1 MFPILQLPTL
11 LILGVTLAPFS
22 RTIALSYTCSK
33 NSPEN
38 TSDGI
43 VETPK
48 RMPPPL
54 KWSSPLSLNRIIYG
68 NPRLYILSKRVDE
81 SFPAVPWKFTK
92 IDENCDQRFLFLPV
106 PIKELAFPMVEVLPN
121 RKVCLNGRELP
132 NNCMPNSPRPI
143 PVWFRGQ
150 PGSLIVSSP

>member
-22 RTIALSYTCSK
+22 RTVALSYTCSK

-48 RMPPPL
+48 RMPLPL
-54 KWSSPLSLNRIIYG
+54 KWSSPLSMNRIIYG
-68 NPRLYILSKRVDE
+68 NPRMYILSKRFDA
-81 SFPAVPWKFTK
+81 SFPTAPWKFTK

-106 PIKELAFPMVEVLPN
+106 PTKQLAFPMVEVLPN
-121 RKVCLNGRELP
+121 RQVCLNGRKLP
-132 NNCMPNSPRPI
+132 NNCMPNNPRPI
-143 PVWFRGQ
+143 PVMFRGK